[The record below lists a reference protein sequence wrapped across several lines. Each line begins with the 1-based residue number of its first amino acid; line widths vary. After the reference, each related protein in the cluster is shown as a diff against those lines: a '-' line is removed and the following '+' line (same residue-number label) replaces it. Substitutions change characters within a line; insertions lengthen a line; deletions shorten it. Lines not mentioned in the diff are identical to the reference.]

1 MNNQLKRGLTMT
13 LQLKQLQ
20 KTSTL
25 EWQVAQGLIDDASA
39 VAKFG
44 YNGQVGTS
52 WETVWDGNNVYT
64 YIDTAGTA
72 QVTSSNSAADNTGT
86 VKVYGLDANYAFV
99 DETLTIGGAAGS
111 VEFYR
116 VFRAELVTAN
126 TGFANVGTLTV
137 TVDSKSAAII
147 QPTNGQTLMCIYTVP
162 RGVDAYLIQL
172 DVGSSKDAENE
183 IRVMVKKNGQVQN
196 TKDFISIRGGF
207 VTKPYSV
214 PLHIPAE
221 SDIEIQA
228 QSGATSA
235 ISAGFELI
243 LVDD

>member
-1 MNNQLKRGLTMT
+1 MGK
-13 LQLKQLQ
+13 QLKQLQ
-20 KTSTL
+20 ETASV
-25 EWQVAQGLIDDASA
+25 EWLIATGEIDDATS
-39 VAKFG
+39 VSKFG
-44 YNGQVGTS
+44 YNGQVGTA

-64 YIDTAGTA
+64 YIDTASVAT
-72 QVTSSNSAADNTGT
+72 VTSSDTDDNTGT
-86 VKVYGLDANYAFV
+86 VKISGVDANYDLV
-99 DETLTIGGAAGS
+99 DETLTIGGSAGV

-126 TGFANVGTLTV
+126 TGIANVGTLTV

-147 QPTNGQTLMCIYTVP
+147 APTNGQTLMAIYTVP
-162 RGVDAYLIQL
+162 TRKKAYLIQL

-207 VTKPYSV
+207 VTKPYSI
-214 PLHIPAE
+214 PLYIPAE

-235 ISAGFELI
+235 VSAGFELV

>member
-1 MNNQLKRGLTMT
+1 MAINIGLSKPALSAGYAVALGEYKDT
-13 LQLKQLQ
+13 
-20 KTSTL
+20 TS
-25 EWQVAQGLIDDASA
+25 I
-39 VAKFG
+39 AKFG

-64 YIDTAGTA
+64 YIDTASTA
-72 QVTSSNSAADNTGT
+72 TVTSSNSLADNGGT
-86 VKVYGLDANYAFV
+86 VKIYGVDANYDLV
-99 DETLTIGGAAGS
+99 DETLTIGGAAGV

-116 VFRAELVTAN
+116 VFRVELVTAT
-126 TGFANVGTLTV
+126 TGIANVGTITV
-137 TVDSKSAAII
+137 TVDSKSAALI

-162 RGVDAYLIQL
+162 RNVSAYLIQL

-183 IRVMVKKNGQVQN
+183 IRVMIKQNGQVQN

-214 PLHIPAE
+214 PLYIPAE

-243 LVDD
+243 LVENKT

>member
-1 MNNQLKRGLTMT
+1 MAKKLNHNQPTLATGLAIAIGEFKDTT
-13 LQLKQLQ
+13 
-20 KTSTL
+20 
-25 EWQVAQGLIDDASA
+25 A
-39 VAKFG
+39 VTKFG

-52 WETVWDGNNVYT
+52 WETIWDGNNVYT

-72 QVTSSNSAADNTGT
+72 VVTSSNTSADNGGT
-86 VKVYGLDANYAFV
+86 VKVYGVDANYDLV

-162 RGVDAYLIQL
+162 RAVNAYLIQL

-183 IRVMVKKNGQVQN
+183 IRVMIKKNGQVQN

-207 VTKPYSV
+207 VTKPYSI

-235 ISAGFELI
+235 VSAGFELV
-243 LVDD
+243 LVDN

>member
-1 MNNQLKRGLTMT
+1 MGK
-13 LQLKQLQ
+13 QLKQLQ
-20 KTSTL
+20 ETSSV
-25 EWQVAQGLIDDASA
+25 EWLIATGEIDDATC

-64 YIDTAGTA
+64 YIDSASTAT
-72 QVTSSNSAADNTGT
+72 VTSSDTAADNGGT
-86 VKVYGLDANYAFV
+86 VKIYGVDVNYDLV

-126 TGFANVGTLTV
+126 TGFANVGTVTI

-147 QPTNGQTLMCIYTVP
+147 APTNGQTLMCIYTVP
-162 RGVDAYLIQL
+162 RRVSAYLVQL

-207 VTKPYSV
+207 VTKPYSI

-235 ISAGFELI
+235 ISAGFELV
-243 LVDD
+243 LVDS

>member
-1 MNNQLKRGLTMT
+1 MSKPINNTQPNLNTGMSIALGEFNDTT
-13 LQLKQLQ
+13 
-20 KTSTL
+20 
-25 EWQVAQGLIDDASA
+25 A
-39 VAKFG
+39 VNKFG

-72 QVTSSNSAADNTGT
+72 QVTSSNTSADNGGT
-86 VKVYGLDANYAFV
+86 VKVYGVDANYDLV
-99 DETLTIGGAAGS
+99 DETLAIGGAAGG

-137 TVDSKSAAII
+137 TADSKSAAII

-162 RGVDAYLIQL
+162 RAVNAYLIQL

-183 IRVMVKKNGQVQN
+183 IRVMIKKNGQVQN

-207 VTKPYSV
+207 VTKPYSI
-214 PLHIPAE
+214 PLRIPAT

-243 LVDD
+243 LVDA

>member
-1 MNNQLKRGLTMT
+1 MS

-20 KTSTL
+20 KTASL

-39 VAKFG
+39 IAKFG
-44 YNGQVGTS
+44 YNGQVGS
-52 WETVWDGNNVYT
+52 AWETIWDGNNVYT
-64 YIDTAGTA
+64 YIDTASTA
-72 QVTSSNSAADNTGT
+72 TVTSSNTSADNGGT
-86 VKVYGLDANYAFV
+86 VKIYGVDANYDLV
-99 DETLTIGGAAGS
+99 DETLAIGGAAG
-111 VEFYR
+111 VVAFYR

-162 RGVDAYLIQL
+162 RNTSAYLIQL

-183 IRVMVKKNGQVQN
+183 IRVMIKKDGQVQN

-214 PLHIPAE
+214 PIHIPAQ

-228 QSGATSA
+228 KSGSTSA

>member
-1 MNNQLKRGLTMT
+1 MSKPINNTQPSLNTGMSIALGEFNDTT
-13 LQLKQLQ
+13 
-20 KTSTL
+20 
-25 EWQVAQGLIDDASA
+25 AIN
-39 VAKFG
+39 KFG
-44 YNGQVGTS
+44 YNSQVGGS

-72 QVTSSNSAADNTGT
+72 QITSSNTSADNGGT
-86 VKVYGLDANYAFV
+86 VKVYGVDANYDLV
-99 DETLTIGGAAGS
+99 DETLAIGGAAGS

-147 QPTNGQTLMCIYTVP
+147 QPTNGQTLMAIYTVP
-162 RGVDAYLIQL
+162 RAVNAYLIQL

-183 IRVMVKKNGQVQN
+183 IRVMIKKNGQVQN

-207 VTKPYSV
+207 VTKPYSI
-214 PLHIPAE
+214 PIRIPAE

-235 ISAGFELI
+235 ISAGFELV
-243 LVDD
+243 LVNA